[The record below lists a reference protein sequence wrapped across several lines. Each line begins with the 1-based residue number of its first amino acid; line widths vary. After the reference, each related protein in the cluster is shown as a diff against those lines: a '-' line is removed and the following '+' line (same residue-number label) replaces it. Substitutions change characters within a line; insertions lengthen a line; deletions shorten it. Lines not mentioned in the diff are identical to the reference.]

1 MGKYRLRDQTMTIFG
16 ILWRFSYRFLSARVW
31 PGIGVIVTLVTL
43 VLNLEVI
50 KGILAGLD
58 GPDPARTTSQTEGT
72 LVEFSVFKQV
82 RCPGGG
88 DWLGRDRNRRSGMA
102 EFLTPPGAA
111 ITNVR
116 LEEKDEHYGTIGDV
130 ERSEDDRLVRVPLSC
145 DPPDLPGAP
154 GGWAQ
159 VKIVGTYVKGAGD

>member
-1 MGKYRLRDQTMTIFG
+1 MTIFG
-16 ILWRFSYRFLSARVW
+16 VLWRSSYRFLSARVW

-50 KGILAGLD
+50 KGTLAGLD
-58 GPDPARTTSQTEGT
+58 GPNPARTTLQAEVT

-88 DWLGRDRNRRSGMA
+88 DWLGRERNRRSGSA
-102 EFLTPPGAA
+102 EFLTPPGAK
-111 ITNVR
+111 IRSVR

-130 ERSEDDRLVRVPLSC
+130 QRSEDDRLVRVPLSC

-159 VKIVGTYVKGAGD
+159 VKIVGTYVKAAGS